1 MEHFLIQSYPAIL
14 AGFFYFIKP
23 STLSA
28 IHPLI
33 KTVLKVSLYHAYL
46 LPPPE

>member
-14 AGFFYFIKP
+14 AGFFHFIKIL
-23 STLSA
+23 TLSA
-28 IHPLI
+28 IHDRTE
-33 KTVLKVSLYHAYL
+33 TVLKVSLYHAYL

>member
-14 AGFFYFIKP
+14 AGFFYFIKNLNFISYP
-23 STLSA
+23 
-28 IHPLI
+28 PLT

>member
-1 MEHFLIQSYPAIL
+1 MEHFLIESYPAIL
-14 AGFFYFIKP
+14 AGFFHFIKTLTV
-23 STLSA
+23 ST
-28 IHPLI
+28 IHAHT

>member
-1 MEHFLIQSYPAIL
+1 MEHFLITSYPAIL
-14 AGFFYFIKP
+14 AGFFHFIKT

-28 IHPLI
+28 INLLT
-33 KTVLKVSLYHAYL
+33 KTILKVSLYHAYL

>member
-14 AGFFYFIKP
+14 AGFFSFHKNLSFIRYP
-23 STLSA
+23 S
-28 IHPLI
+28 PY